1 MRNYLTVVS
10 VVFSALIL
18 STIPVTV
25 TAAPSIEGT
34 YELVSRD
41 LPDGSKQM
49 PPNIAGLQTY
59 TKDYRNFNVF
69 WKAADGKSVSLSYVA
84 KYRFTPKEY
93 QETPI
98 YWMSNNLGS
107 AGVSYQAPAEKGQA
121 KPVTMKGQR
130 IEFQI
135 PGEPP
140 MVVIEGNDFT
150 ATAKDAG
157 GKLLFVDHWK
167 KVH

>member
-1 MRNYLTVVS
+1 MRNYLAVVS
-10 VVFSALIL
+10 VVFAVLSL
-18 STIPVTV
+18 STIPVTAV
-25 TAAPSIEGT
+25 AASSIEGT

-49 PPNIAGLQTY
+49 PPNIAGMQTY

-84 KYRFTPKEY
+84 KYRLTPKEY

-98 YWMSNNLGS
+98 YWMSNNLGN
-107 AGVSYQAPAEKGQA
+107 AGVSYQAPAEKSQT
-121 KPVTMKGQR
+121 KPVIMKGQR

-140 MVVIEGNDFT
+140 VIVFEGNDMT